1 MKLRMKILLT
11 VLLAVFAAVSLMA
24 VLTDLGVLD
33 AASPAAADS
42 GYLLRD
48 WDGYVGVF
56 CPPDGAEPVTVT
68 DIRVGDPAVR
78 HPRGRL
84 CPGGAAAG
92 GLRLLTGDA
101 LFSSCNLP
109 LQALE

>member
-24 VLTDLGVLD
+24 VLTDLGVLE
-33 AASPAAADS
+33 
-42 GYLLRD
+42 D

-68 DIRVGDPAVR
+68 DIRVGDLPLPDRLALTMGIPAQDHGQVV
-78 HPRGRL
+78 
-84 CPGGAAAG
+84 
-92 GLRLLTGDA
+92 RLLEDLG
-101 LFSSCNLP
+101 P
-109 LQALE
+109 

>member
-1 MKLRMKILLT
+1 MRLRMKILLT

-33 AASPAAADS
+33 AAAPAAADS
-42 GYLLRD
+42 GYMLRD

-68 DIRVGDPAVR
+68 DIRVSDLPLPDRLALTMGIPAQDHGQVV
-78 HPRGRL
+78 
-84 CPGGAAAG
+84 
-92 GLRLLTGDA
+92 RLLEDLG
-101 LFSSCNLP
+101 P
-109 LQALE
+109 